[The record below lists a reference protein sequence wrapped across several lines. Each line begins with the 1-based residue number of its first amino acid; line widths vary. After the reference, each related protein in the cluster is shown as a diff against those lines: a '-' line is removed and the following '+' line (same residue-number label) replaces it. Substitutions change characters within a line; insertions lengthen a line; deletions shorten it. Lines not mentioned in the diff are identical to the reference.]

1 MAEGLLSAEAL
12 GQVTK
17 RFEQTMS
24 YQQARLLEIAGRNT
38 LELLPEHRRK
48 SRPTHLNSIDDE
60 IQQTDGKDQLWKS
73 KINQQNHSNLK
84 QIELTWQITE

>member
-1 MAEGLLSAEAL
+1 MAEGQLSAEAL
-12 GQVTK
+12 DQVTE
-17 RFEQTMS
+17 RVEQTMS
-24 YQQARLLEIAGRNT
+24 YQQAMLLEIAGRNT